1 MIKKTIEYTDYN
13 DEVIVE
19 DFYFNLSEAELVEMD
34 YSEAGGLEGKLKQI
48 VNEKDAANIIKYFK
62 EILLASYGVKSPDG
76 RRFIKNDETRAKLE
90 QSPAYSI
97 IFMELLEDEQKA
109 IAFIDGIIP
118 KNTKIGDN
126 VQKHNPLNKV
136 SSE

>member
-13 DEVIVE
+13 DEAIVE